1 MEDKHELQISRIFL
15 VVCIKMNPQ
24 IFELVFIEL
33 VSCKLGTLIITHL
46 HYQIVSM
53 IYHQLKI
60 VRLCWSLRFLCN
72 LWEGEI
78 VQLTNQNGD
87 QTESSKIDCFSRGG
101 PNQSRQ
107 KDAKNAKNTIVNVSS
122 SSLKMEGS

>member
-1 MEDKHELQISRIFL
+1 
-15 VVCIKMNPQ
+15 
-24 IFELVFIEL
+24 
-33 VSCKLGTLIITHL
+33 
-46 HYQIVSM
+46 M

-60 VRLCWSLRFLCN
+60 VRLCWSFWFLCN

-101 PNQSRQ
+101 PTQNRQ
-107 KDAKNAKNTIVNVSS
+107 NDAKKAKNSLVNVSS

>member
-1 MEDKHELQISRIFL
+1 MDEHELQISRIFL
-15 VVCIKMNPQ
+15 VVCNKFTVRK
-24 IFELVFIEL
+24 FELAFVEL
-33 VSCKLGTLIITHL
+33 VACKLGTLIITHL
-46 HYQIVSM
+46 HTQIVSM
-53 IYHQLKI
+53 MYHQLKI

-87 QTESSKIDCFSRGG
+87 QTESSKIDCFSRYG
-101 PNQSRQ
+101 PTQNRQ
-107 KDAKNAKNTIVNVSS
+107 KDAKKAKNAFVNVSS